1 MGFYKKTLT
10 LITIFLTIT
19 SHVATA
25 CSCSAISSFIS
36 SAEYSQNTIQGIV
49 VKHIQIKPSDFNLG
63 YSAVLFQIEKEY
75 KGESQKDTVLI
86 AESTGFECYSSKFQ
100 DGKSYFVNGSFS
112 LINEIDSNGY
122 VNIVNE
128 ILIPSE
134 CAESTIQINED
145 EVCGKISINP
155 SKFNS
160 WFYRIIGKLKKK
172 ESRNHS
178 VYIECMTVES
188 LRKRLQNMK
197 FKN

>member
-25 CSCSAISSFIS
+25 C
-36 SAEYSQNTIQGIV
+36 
-49 VKHIQIKPSDFNLG
+49 
-63 YSAVLFQIEKEY
+63 
-75 KGESQKDTVLI
+75 
-86 AESTGFECYSSKFQ
+86 
-100 DGKSYFVNGSFS
+100 FVNGSFS

-160 WFYRIIGKLKKK
+160 WFYR
-172 ESRNHS
+172 R
-178 VYIECMTVES
+178 
-188 LRKRLQNMK
+188 
-197 FKN
+197 